1 MNMFLWVF
9 IFFNLFYVISILRDD
24 LGTIDTAWGLSF
36 FIILLSGF
44 EDFTQLNWRQVA
56 LVIMVGLWALRLSGY
71 IFYRNLKIG
80 KEDYRYEEMRN
91 SWGDSFKVKAYFR
104 VFMLQGVLSI
114 VIGYPLYIIS
124 QKQASALT
132 YLDILGISLWCY
144 GFLVESIADYQKDR
158 FKSNS
163 INKGKII
170 MSGLWKYSR
179 HPNYYG
185 EAVLWWG
192 IFLFLCSSINF
203 YIIMISPIVLTFL
216 LLKVS
221 GVTLLEQKYKD
232 HPDFEVYK
240 KTTNA
245 FILWFKKDSK

>member
-1 MNMFLWVF
+1 MFLWIF
-9 IFFNLFYVISILRDD
+9 IFFNIFYIISIARDD

-36 FIILLSGF
+36 FVILCSGIQ
-44 EDFTQLNWRQVA
+44 DFSSLNWRQLTL
-56 LVIMVGLWALRLSGY
+56 LVIVGLWATRLSGY

-91 SWGDSFKVKAYFR
+91 SWGESYKITAYFK
-104 VFMLQGVLSI
+104 VFMLQGVLAI
-114 VIGYPLYIIS
+114 IIGYPLFLVS
-124 QKQASALT
+124 QSDPGAFT
-132 YLDILGISLWCY
+132 ILDGIGLSIWLY

-158 FKSNS
+158 FKSNPE
-163 INKGKII
+163 NKGKII

-192 IFLFLCSSINF
+192 IFLFLCSSLNF
-203 YIIMISPIVLTFL
+203 YIIIISPIVLTFL

-221 GVTLLEQKYKD
+221 GVALLEQKYKD
-232 HPDFEVYK
+232 HPDFEKYK
-240 KTTNA
+240 NSTNA
-245 FILWFKKDSK
+245 FILWFNKESNS